1 MTEIE
6 NFFIRLRPILYLLW
20 IIFACPLPIF
30 IGFCFFSL
38 NLKIFFINV
47 KNNLSWF
54 IFDLLI
60 VNFYHAKVLFLF
72 LLLFLVKFINIFFYH
87 IGFLVTENFSLYL
100 GYRKIQPYYI
110 IFLYIFVLVLHLKVW
125 LIWDLFLYTLKWMTL
140 ILSFF
145 SQFYLIVWITTVC

>member
-1 MTEIE
+1 MS
-6 NFFIRLRPILYLLW
+6 FAYFYRIL
-20 IIFACPLPIF
+20 
-30 IGFCFFSL
+30 FFSL

-60 VNFYHAKVLFLF
+60 VNFYHAKVLILFLF

-110 IFLYIFVLVLHLKVW
+110 FIYLCFSFTFKGLIDLRFIPVYVEMNDPHFIFLFP
-125 LIWDLFLYTLKWMTL
+125 
-140 ILSFF
+140 ILSNCLNYNCLLKSLFGP
-145 SQFYLIVWITTVC
+145 SVLRDYLYHTH

>member
-1 MTEIE
+1 MS
-6 NFFIRLRPILYLLW
+6 FAYFYRIL
-20 IIFACPLPIF
+20 
-30 IGFCFFSL
+30 FFSL

-54 IFDLLI
+54 MFDLLI

-72 LLLFLVKFINIFFYH
+72 LFLLLFLIKFINIFFYR

-110 IFLYIFVLVLHLKVW
+110 IFLYILVLVLHLKVW